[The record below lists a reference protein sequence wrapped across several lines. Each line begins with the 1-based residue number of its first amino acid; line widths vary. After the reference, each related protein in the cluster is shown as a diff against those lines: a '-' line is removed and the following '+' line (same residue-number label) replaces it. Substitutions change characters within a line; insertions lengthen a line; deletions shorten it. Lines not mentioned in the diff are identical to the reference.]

1 MKGKRKKNKKAHF
14 MLQKKKYN
22 SSEIP
27 MSQYLFNNYW
37 NSKKSTIRKYN
48 QPADNRRIPV
58 LKNVAIM
65 SI

>member
-1 MKGKRKKNKKAHF
+1 

-22 SSEIP
+22 SSETP
-27 MSQYLFNNYW
+27 MNQYLFNNYW

-48 QPADNRRIPV
+48 QPTDNRRIPI
-58 LKNVAIM
+58 LKNAAIM